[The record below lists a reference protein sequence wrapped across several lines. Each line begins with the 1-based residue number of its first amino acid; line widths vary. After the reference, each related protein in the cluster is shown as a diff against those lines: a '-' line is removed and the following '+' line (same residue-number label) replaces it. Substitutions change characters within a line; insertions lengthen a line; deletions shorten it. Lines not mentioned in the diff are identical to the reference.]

1 MFNTLQCSYKG
12 IKRPQLYT
20 CCAQVVIVV
29 KNLVL
34 SRQGGYHDRE
44 VSLCKKAITL
54 PNKLLVEQGT
64 QAGYLHTY

>member
-12 IKRPQLYT
+12 IKTPPFYT

-34 SRQGGYHDRE
+34 SQQGGYHDRE
-44 VSLCKKAITL
+44 VSLCKEAITL
-54 PNKLLVEQGT
+54 TNKLRVEQGT
-64 QAGYLHTY
+64 QAGYLHNY